1 MRMAQRKREGC
12 ESSLK
17 TSGEEIWYGMLA
29 THRLKK
35 GRSSLSTSEWMSC
48 SLCTIGV
55 DDTRFCRAADEA
67 GAADAEGAVGAAGA
81 AGAVLAATVAERAV
95 VGADLELNNHSRVV
109 LHSDHLLVALKQLER
124 QVTRTWANLEDCVRG
139 LDPCLLNH
147 RRCHEW
153 ILEQVLPE

>member
-1 MRMAQRKREGC
+1 M
-12 ESSLK
+12 K

-35 GRSSLSTSEWMSC
+35 GKSSLSTSEWMSC

-67 GAADAEGAVGAAGA
+67 EAADAEGAVGAAGA

-95 VGADLELNNHSRVV
+95 GADLELNNHSRVV
-109 LHSDHLLVALKQLER
+109 LHGDHLLAALK
-124 QVTRTWANLEDCVRG
+124 
-139 LDPCLLNH
+139 
-147 RRCHEW
+147 
-153 ILEQVLPE
+153 

>member
-67 GAADAEGAVGAAGA
+67 EALPACAHGAPARKVFNVADSG
-81 AGAVLAATVAERAV
+81 
-95 VGADLELNNHSRVV
+95 
-109 LHSDHLLVALKQLER
+109 
-124 QVTRTWANLEDCVRG
+124 
-139 LDPCLLNH
+139 
-147 RRCHEW
+147 RRKTSKVQMIFETC
-153 ILEQVLPE
+153 